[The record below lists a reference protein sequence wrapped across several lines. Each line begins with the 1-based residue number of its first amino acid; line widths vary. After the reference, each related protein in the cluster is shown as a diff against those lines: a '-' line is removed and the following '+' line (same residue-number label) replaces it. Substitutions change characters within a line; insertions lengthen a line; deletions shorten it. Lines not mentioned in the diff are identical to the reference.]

1 LIKKAFFCEQ
11 LLSRAAMISFW
22 IGESFKAIK
31 RAKSSFV
38 LSLISMTIAVF
49 LITVSFFSFYLA
61 DEFQKNLK
69 KNVYLNIFINDN
81 VQAQEIDSLEQ
92 VLKEKVYTDSL
103 EFIDKEE
110 AARIF
115 TLETGEDFRKIL
127 EYNPLPASFIL
138 VLKDSHIQKDS
149 IEKVAEELSA
159 IKSVDE
165 VTYKTGF
172 IKKILT
178 FLNDFN
184 KYLIAGTAV
193 IFFIA
198 VYIVYSTVKLIISN
212 KYEELE
218 TMKLVG
224 AKLSTIKIPIIL
236 NAVWI
241 GFFAGLI
248 SSAVFLL
255 LINYAPGINLT
266 EILAP
271 GIVIYLFLLLLIGPL
286 LGLLISWISLRR
298 ITLMNSPG

>member
-1 LIKKAFFCEQ
+1 
-11 LLSRAAMISFW
+11 
-22 IGESFKAIK
+22 
-31 RAKSSFV
+31 
-38 LSLISMTIAVF
+38 MTIAVF

-172 IKKILT
+172 IEKILT